1 MAELNENEP
10 LIRRD
15 NQEESV
21 DLDNRDPKKINEDVA
36 KVQMIDFIIVIINT
50 FSIQEEH
57 TEVNSFVL
65 SALQLLLHLLLKLF
79 FKNNFLRTARSGC

>member
-15 NQEESV
+15 DQEERI
-21 DLDNRDPKKINEDVA
+21 DPDNRDPKKINEDVA
-36 KVQMIDFIIVIINT
+36 KVQMIDYIIVIINT

-57 TEVNSFVL
+57 TEINNIML
-65 SALQLLLHLLLKLF
+65 SA
-79 FKNNFLRTARSGC
+79 